1 VFEEVLHTLPL
12 GHVVSLSKVES
23 SHLQHSVAKASLTP
37 SHLRTSNE
45 MIFILMAVLMATSK
59 KLSITQK
66 NPGVCKSLA
75 GQEGLGDRAGWIS
88 M

>member
-1 VFEEVLHTLPL
+1 
-12 GHVVSLSKVES
+12 
-23 SHLQHSVAKASLTP
+23 
-37 SHLRTSNE
+37 
-45 MIFILMAVLMATSK
+45 MIFILMAVLVAASK

-66 NPGVCKSLA
+66 NPGVCKSFA